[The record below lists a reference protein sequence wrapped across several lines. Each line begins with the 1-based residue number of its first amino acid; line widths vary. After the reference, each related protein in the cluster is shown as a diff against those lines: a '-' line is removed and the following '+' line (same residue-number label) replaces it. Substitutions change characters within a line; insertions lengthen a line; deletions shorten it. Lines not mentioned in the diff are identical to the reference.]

1 MIRELRIKQFV
12 YFLLLAL
19 VIWFFN
25 HLSKPITVS
34 TTVKAR
40 FSQTPD
46 SLTLLSNEPFDI
58 PVRISATGFR
68 LLFTFSSK
76 SPYEIPLS
84 KVSYEN
90 GLYFVAPEYIETAL
104 QSSFSES
111 LTLVRASILPKE
123 VDAALLFSKSLKVVP
138 QVFTSFRPNY
148 IAADSVLID
157 PEYIQVRG
165 VKSILDKYNEIY
177 TIPVRLEDINESVNV
192 EIALEKKND
201 NPLVYSSN
209 SVRYYLK
216 VIRFSENTFEVPITI
231 RSKESSVKLLL
242 FPSKVAVVCKAAT
255 ERLKNLKADDF
266 EVSVEYDPSSL
277 NSANERLKLFLTRVP
292 DGVFQVDL
300 LTDSVDFIVE
310 EQ

>member
-1 MIRELRIKQFV
+1 MIRKLRIKQFV

-25 HLSKPITVS
+25 HLSMPMTIS

-40 FSQTPD
+40 FSQAPD
-46 SLTLLSNEPFDI
+46 SLTLLSNKPFDI

-68 LLFTFSSK
+68 LLFTFSTK
-76 SPYEIPLS
+76 APYEIPLS
-84 KVSYEN
+84 KMSYEN
-90 GLYFVAPEYIETAL
+90 GRYFVTPEYLESAL

-111 LTLVRASILPKE
+111 ITLVRASISRKE
-123 VDAALLFSKSLKVVP
+123 VDAALLFSKSLRVVP
-138 QVFTSFRPNY
+138 QVFTSFRPNF
-148 IAADSVLID
+148 IAVDSVLID
-157 PEYIQVRG
+157 PKYIQVRG

-177 TIPVRLEDINESVNV
+177 TIPIRLEDINESVNV

-201 NPLVYSSN
+201 DSLVYSSN
-209 SVRYYLK
+209 SVRYSLK

-231 RSKESSVKLLL
+231 RTKENSVKLLL

-266 EVSVEYDPSSL
+266 EVSVEYDLSSL
-277 NSANERLKLFLTRVP
+277 NGANERLKLFLTRVP
-292 DGVFQVDL
+292 DGIFQVDL

-310 EQ
+310 KQ

>member
-12 YFLLLAL
+12 YFFLLAL

-25 HLSKPITVS
+25 HLSKPMTVA
-34 TTVKAR
+34 TTIKAR
-40 FSQTPD
+40 FSQVPD

-76 SPYEIPLS
+76 TPYEIPLS

-90 GLYFVAPEYIETAL
+90 GLYFVAPEYIESAL

-111 LTLVRASILPKE
+111 LTLVKASISPKE

-138 QVFTSFRPNY
+138 QVLTSFRPNY
-148 IAADSVLID
+148 IAVDSVLID

-165 VKSILDKYNEIY
+165 VKSMLDEYNEIY
-177 TIPVRLEDINESVNV
+177 TIPIRLEDINES
-192 EIALEKKND
+192 ITLDLALEKKNA

-209 SVRYYLK
+209 SVRYSLR
-216 VIRFSENTFEVPITI
+216 VVRFSENTFEVPIII
-231 RSKESSVKLLL
+231 RSTVSSVKLLL
-242 FPSKVAVVCKAAT
+242 FPSKVSVVCKAAT

-266 EVSVEYDPSSL
+266 EVSVTYDPSNL
-277 NSANERLKLFLTRVP
+277 NGANERLKLFLTRVP
-292 DGVFQVDL
+292 EDVFQVDL
-300 LTDSVDFIVE
+300 LNDSVDFIVE
-310 EQ
+310 KQ

>member
-1 MIRELRIKQFV
+1 MIRELRIKQFI

-25 HLSKPITVS
+25 HLSKPMTVS

-40 FSQTPD
+40 FSQAPD
-46 SLTLLSNEPFDI
+46 TLTLLSNEPFDI

-76 SPYEIPLS
+76 TPYDIPLS

-90 GLYFVAPEYIETAL
+90 GMYFVAPEYIESAL

-111 LTLVRASILPKE
+111 LTLVRASISQKE
-123 VDAALLFSKSLKVVP
+123 VDAALLFTKSLKVVP

-148 IAADSVLID
+148 IAADSALID

-165 VKSILDKYNEIY
+165 VKSMLENQNEIR
-177 TIPVRLEDINESVNV
+177 TVPIRIEDINESIDVNL
-192 EIALEKKND
+192 ALEQMKD
-201 NPLVYSSN
+201 NQWIYSSN
-209 SVRYYLK
+209 SVRYSLK

-231 RSKESSVKLLL
+231 RSKENAVKLLL

-266 EVSVEYDPSSL
+266 EVSVEYDPSGL
-277 NSANERLKLFLTRVP
+277 DGANERLKLFLTRVP
-292 DGVFQVDL
+292 DGIFQVDL
-300 LTDSVDFIVE
+300 LTDSVDFIIE
-310 EQ
+310 KQ